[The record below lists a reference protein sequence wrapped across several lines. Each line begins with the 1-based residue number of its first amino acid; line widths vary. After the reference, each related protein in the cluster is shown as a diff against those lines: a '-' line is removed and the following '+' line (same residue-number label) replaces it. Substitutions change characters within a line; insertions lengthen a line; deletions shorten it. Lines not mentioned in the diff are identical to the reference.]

1 MKWDK
6 MGVDELLKK
15 AENIGNQLK
24 NYTEKLVFSFADIN
38 NYNYDGIKHNKC
50 VDDDLMIKLFS
61 NDKALMDFLGVEIV
75 PPDMFNPNGVIKKP
89 KTTKTRGNANFA
101 AAYPEKIFE
110 IFKQN
115 HC

>member
-61 NDKALMDFLGVEIV
+61 NDKVLMDFLGVEIV
-75 PPDMFNPNGVIKKP
+75 PPDMFNPNGIIKK
-89 KTTKTRGNANFA
+89 TKNNKDKGQRKFCGCISG
-101 AAYPEKIFE
+101 KDI
-110 IFKQN
+110 
-115 HC
+115 

>member
-1 MKWDK
+1 
-6 MGVDELLKK
+6 
-15 AENIGNQLK
+15 
-24 NYTEKLVFSFADIN
+24 
-38 NYNYDGIKHNKC
+38 
-50 VDDDLMIKLFS
+50 
-61 NDKALMDFLGVEIV
+61 LMDFLGVEIV